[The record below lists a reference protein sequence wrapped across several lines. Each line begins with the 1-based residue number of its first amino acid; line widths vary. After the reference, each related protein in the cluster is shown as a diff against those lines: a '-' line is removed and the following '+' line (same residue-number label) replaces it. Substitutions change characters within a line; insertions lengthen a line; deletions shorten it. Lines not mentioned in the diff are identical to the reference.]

1 MSRLMTYR
9 TLLACLLAALLAL
22 LVAGQQQR
30 AFERIWFKL
39 EQRYGGDVARENAL
53 RLADYRVDIE
63 ARVLGAESNVSALS
77 FDPSRRSLVSVTNQD
92 PHFLELSLDGE
103 LLRRIPLRGFQDPEA
118 IEYIRPGVYVV
129 AEERRQRL
137 VEIHV
142 DADTRVIDIDDPRN
156 ARKFSLGSANKR
168 NKGFEGLAY
177 DPLRERLFV
186 AREKAP
192 VGIIEVNGFFN
203 DRGEALD
210 LSAEQEEVDVEFVL
224 HGENGPASAWAT
236 HARIGDRLQLAAP
249 NRQYGDDPGGY
260 EWKPPAGVRHI
271 LLIADETALPAVAGI
286 LEELA
291 GEAEPP
297 VVEAFLE
304 VPGEADILDLPAI
317 PGARL
322 HWLPR
327 HQAGIHSRNGERMIE
342 AARQARLPEREVAG
356 GAAQELEDIDIDEE
370 ILWELASPESGSFY
384 AWVAGESAAVMAIR
398 RYLVQ
403 ERGIDKRHLTLM
415 GYWRLGKVFD

>member
-1 MSRLMTYR
+1 KRREQLSPALTRFVFGGPEVAEMKT
-9 TLLACLLAALLAL
+9 LAADQRIKIFFPDAS
-22 LVAGQQQR
+22 GQPPS
-30 AFERIWFKL
+30 L
-39 EQRYGGDVARENAL
+39 PGGSEWYQAYRSVEPARRPPMRTYTIRAL
-53 RLADYRVDIE
+53 R
-63 ARVLGAESNVSALS
+63 
-77 FDPSRRSLVSVTNQD
+77 
-92 PHFLELSLDGE
+92 
-103 LLRRIPLRGFQDPEA
+103 
-118 IEYIRPGVYVV
+118 
-129 AEERRQRL
+129 
-137 VEIHV
+137 
-142 DADTRVIDIDDPRN
+142 
-156 ARKFSLGSANKR
+156 
-168 NKGFEGLAY
+168 
-177 DPLRERLFV
+177 
-186 AREKAP
+186 
-192 VGIIEVNGFFN
+192 
-203 DRGEALD
+203 
-210 LSAEQEEVDVEFVL
+210 AEQEEVDVEFVL

>member
-1 MSRLMTYR
+1 MSQPAYRLFNVELKRREQLSPALTRFVFGGPEVAEMKT
-9 TLLACLLAALLAL
+9 LAADQRIKIFFPAASGQPPNLPGGSEWYQAYRS
-22 LVAGQQQR
+22 VAP
-30 AFERIWFKL
+30 
-39 EQRYGGDVARENAL
+39 ARRPPMRTYTIRAL
-53 RLADYRVDIE
+53 R
-63 ARVLGAESNVSALS
+63 
-77 FDPSRRSLVSVTNQD
+77 
-92 PHFLELSLDGE
+92 
-103 LLRRIPLRGFQDPEA
+103 
-118 IEYIRPGVYVV
+118 
-129 AEERRQRL
+129 
-137 VEIHV
+137 
-142 DADTRVIDIDDPRN
+142 
-156 ARKFSLGSANKR
+156 
-168 NKGFEGLAY
+168 
-177 DPLRERLFV
+177 
-186 AREKAP
+186 
-192 VGIIEVNGFFN
+192 
-203 DRGEALD
+203 
-210 LSAEQEEVDVEFVL
+210 AEQEEVDVEFVL

-249 NRQYGDDPGGY
+249 NRQYGDAPGGY

-317 PGARL
+317 PAARL

-327 HQAGIHSRNGERMIE
+327 HQGGIHSRNGERMIE

>member
-1 MSRLMTYR
+1 MSQPAYRLFNVELKRREQLSPALTRFVFGGPEVAEMKT
-9 TLLACLLAALLAL
+9 LAADQRIKIFFPDAS
-22 LVAGQQQR
+22 GQPPS
-30 AFERIWFKL
+30 L
-39 EQRYGGDVARENAL
+39 PGGSEWYQAYRSVEPARRPPLRTYTIRAL
-53 RLADYRVDIE
+53 R
-63 ARVLGAESNVSALS
+63 
-77 FDPSRRSLVSVTNQD
+77 
-92 PHFLELSLDGE
+92 
-103 LLRRIPLRGFQDPEA
+103 
-118 IEYIRPGVYVV
+118 
-129 AEERRQRL
+129 
-137 VEIHV
+137 
-142 DADTRVIDIDDPRN
+142 
-156 ARKFSLGSANKR
+156 
-168 NKGFEGLAY
+168 
-177 DPLRERLFV
+177 
-186 AREKAP
+186 
-192 VGIIEVNGFFN
+192 
-203 DRGEALD
+203 
-210 LSAEQEEVDVEFVL
+210 AEQEEVDVEFVL

-356 GAAQELEDIDIDEE
+356 GAAQELEDIDVDEE

>member
-1 MSRLMTYR
+1 MSQPAYRLFNVELKRREQLSPALTRFVFGGPEVAEMKT
-9 TLLACLLAALLAL
+9 LAADQRIKIFFPDAS
-22 LVAGQQQR
+22 GQPPS
-30 AFERIWFKL
+30 L
-39 EQRYGGDVARENAL
+39 PGGSEWYQAYRSVEPARRPPMRTYTIRAL
-53 RLADYRVDIE
+53 R
-63 ARVLGAESNVSALS
+63 
-77 FDPSRRSLVSVTNQD
+77 
-92 PHFLELSLDGE
+92 
-103 LLRRIPLRGFQDPEA
+103 
-118 IEYIRPGVYVV
+118 
-129 AEERRQRL
+129 
-137 VEIHV
+137 
-142 DADTRVIDIDDPRN
+142 
-156 ARKFSLGSANKR
+156 
-168 NKGFEGLAY
+168 
-177 DPLRERLFV
+177 
-186 AREKAP
+186 
-192 VGIIEVNGFFN
+192 
-203 DRGEALD
+203 
-210 LSAEQEEVDVEFVL
+210 AEQEEVDVEFVL

-327 HQAGIHSRNGERMIE
+327 HQAGIHSRNGERMVE

-356 GAAQELEDIDIDEE
+356 GAAQELEDIDVDEE

>member
-1 MSRLMTYR
+1 MHPPVPLGAGHQETIVMSQPAYRLFNVELKRREQLSPALTRFVFGGPEVAEMKT
-9 TLLACLLAALLAL
+9 LAADQRIKIFFPDAS
-22 LVAGQQQR
+22 GQPPS
-30 AFERIWFKL
+30 L
-39 EQRYGGDVARENAL
+39 PGGSEWYQAYRSVEPARRPPMRTYTIRAL
-53 RLADYRVDIE
+53 R
-63 ARVLGAESNVSALS
+63 
-77 FDPSRRSLVSVTNQD
+77 
-92 PHFLELSLDGE
+92 
-103 LLRRIPLRGFQDPEA
+103 
-118 IEYIRPGVYVV
+118 
-129 AEERRQRL
+129 
-137 VEIHV
+137 
-142 DADTRVIDIDDPRN
+142 
-156 ARKFSLGSANKR
+156 
-168 NKGFEGLAY
+168 
-177 DPLRERLFV
+177 
-186 AREKAP
+186 
-192 VGIIEVNGFFN
+192 
-203 DRGEALD
+203 
-210 LSAEQEEVDVEFVL
+210 AEQEEVDVEFVL

>member
-1 MSRLMTYR
+1 MSQPAYRLFNVELKRREQLSPALTRFVFGGPEVAEMKT
-9 TLLACLLAALLAL
+9 LAADQRIKIFFPDAS
-22 LVAGQQQR
+22 GQPPS
-30 AFERIWFKL
+30 L
-39 EQRYGGDVARENAL
+39 PGGSEWYQAYRSVEPARRPPMRTYTIRAL
-53 RLADYRVDIE
+53 R
-63 ARVLGAESNVSALS
+63 
-77 FDPSRRSLVSVTNQD
+77 
-92 PHFLELSLDGE
+92 
-103 LLRRIPLRGFQDPEA
+103 
-118 IEYIRPGVYVV
+118 
-129 AEERRQRL
+129 
-137 VEIHV
+137 
-142 DADTRVIDIDDPRN
+142 
-156 ARKFSLGSANKR
+156 
-168 NKGFEGLAY
+168 
-177 DPLRERLFV
+177 
-186 AREKAP
+186 
-192 VGIIEVNGFFN
+192 
-203 DRGEALD
+203 
-210 LSAEQEEVDVEFVL
+210 AEQEEVDVEFVL

-304 VPGEADILDLPAI
+304 VPGEADILDLPAT

>member
-1 MSRLMTYR
+1 MSQPAYRLFNVELKRREQLSPALTRFVFGGPEVAEMKT
-9 TLLACLLAALLAL
+9 LAADQRIKIFFPDAS
-22 LVAGQQQR
+22 GQPPS
-30 AFERIWFKL
+30 L
-39 EQRYGGDVARENAL
+39 PGGSEWYQAYRSVEPARRPPMRTYTIRAL
-53 RLADYRVDIE
+53 R
-63 ARVLGAESNVSALS
+63 
-77 FDPSRRSLVSVTNQD
+77 
-92 PHFLELSLDGE
+92 
-103 LLRRIPLRGFQDPEA
+103 
-118 IEYIRPGVYVV
+118 
-129 AEERRQRL
+129 
-137 VEIHV
+137 
-142 DADTRVIDIDDPRN
+142 
-156 ARKFSLGSANKR
+156 
-168 NKGFEGLAY
+168 
-177 DPLRERLFV
+177 
-186 AREKAP
+186 
-192 VGIIEVNGFFN
+192 
-203 DRGEALD
+203 
-210 LSAEQEEVDVEFVL
+210 AEQEEVDVEFVL

-291 GEAEPP
+291 GETEPP

-317 PGARL
+317 P
-322 HWLPR
+322 
-327 HQAGIHSRNGERMIE
+327 

>member
-1 MSRLMTYR
+1 MSQPAYRLFNVELKRREQLSPALTRFVFGGPEVAEMKT
-9 TLLACLLAALLAL
+9 LAADQRIKIFFPDAS
-22 LVAGQQQR
+22 GQPPN
-30 AFERIWFKL
+30 L
-39 EQRYGGDVARENAL
+39 PGGSEWYQAYRSVEPARRPPMRTYTIRAL
-53 RLADYRVDIE
+53 R
-63 ARVLGAESNVSALS
+63 
-77 FDPSRRSLVSVTNQD
+77 
-92 PHFLELSLDGE
+92 
-103 LLRRIPLRGFQDPEA
+103 
-118 IEYIRPGVYVV
+118 
-129 AEERRQRL
+129 
-137 VEIHV
+137 
-142 DADTRVIDIDDPRN
+142 
-156 ARKFSLGSANKR
+156 
-168 NKGFEGLAY
+168 
-177 DPLRERLFV
+177 
-186 AREKAP
+186 
-192 VGIIEVNGFFN
+192 
-203 DRGEALD
+203 
-210 LSAEQEEVDVEFVL
+210 AEQEEVDVEFVL

-260 EWKPPAGVRHI
+260 EWKPPTGVRHI

>member
-1 MSRLMTYR
+1 MSQPAYRLFNVELKRREQLSPALTRFVFGGPEVAEMKT
-9 TLLACLLAALLAL
+9 LAADQRIKIFFPDAS
-22 LVAGQQQR
+22 GQPPS
-30 AFERIWFKL
+30 L
-39 EQRYGGDVARENAL
+39 PGGSEWYQAYRSVEPARRPPMRTYTIRAL
-53 RLADYRVDIE
+53 R
-63 ARVLGAESNVSALS
+63 
-77 FDPSRRSLVSVTNQD
+77 
-92 PHFLELSLDGE
+92 
-103 LLRRIPLRGFQDPEA
+103 
-118 IEYIRPGVYVV
+118 
-129 AEERRQRL
+129 
-137 VEIHV
+137 
-142 DADTRVIDIDDPRN
+142 
-156 ARKFSLGSANKR
+156 
-168 NKGFEGLAY
+168 
-177 DPLRERLFV
+177 
-186 AREKAP
+186 
-192 VGIIEVNGFFN
+192 
-203 DRGEALD
+203 
-210 LSAEQEEVDVEFVL
+210 AEQEEVDVEFVL
-224 HGENGPASAWAT
+224 HDENGPASAWAT

>member
-1 MSRLMTYR
+1 MSQPAYRLFNVELKRREQLSPALTRFVFGGPEVAEMKT
-9 TLLACLLAALLAL
+9 LAADQRIKIFFPDAS
-22 LVAGQQQR
+22 GQPPS
-30 AFERIWFKL
+30 L
-39 EQRYGGDVARENAL
+39 PGGSEWYQAYRSVEPARRPPMRTYTIRAL
-53 RLADYRVDIE
+53 R
-63 ARVLGAESNVSALS
+63 
-77 FDPSRRSLVSVTNQD
+77 
-92 PHFLELSLDGE
+92 
-103 LLRRIPLRGFQDPEA
+103 
-118 IEYIRPGVYVV
+118 
-129 AEERRQRL
+129 
-137 VEIHV
+137 
-142 DADTRVIDIDDPRN
+142 
-156 ARKFSLGSANKR
+156 
-168 NKGFEGLAY
+168 
-177 DPLRERLFV
+177 
-186 AREKAP
+186 
-192 VGIIEVNGFFN
+192 
-203 DRGEALD
+203 
-210 LSAEQEEVDVEFVL
+210 AEQEEVDVEFVL

-317 PGARL
+317 PAARL

-327 HQAGIHSRNGERMIE
+327 YQAGIHSRNGERMIE

>member
-1 MSRLMTYR
+1 MSQPAYRLFNVELKRREQLSPALTRFVFGGPEVAEMKP
-9 TLLACLLAALLAL
+9 LAADQRIKIFFPDAS
-22 LVAGQQQR
+22 GQPPS
-30 AFERIWFKL
+30 L
-39 EQRYGGDVARENAL
+39 PGGSEWYQAYRSVEPARRPPMRTYTIRAL
-53 RLADYRVDIE
+53 R
-63 ARVLGAESNVSALS
+63 
-77 FDPSRRSLVSVTNQD
+77 
-92 PHFLELSLDGE
+92 
-103 LLRRIPLRGFQDPEA
+103 
-118 IEYIRPGVYVV
+118 
-129 AEERRQRL
+129 
-137 VEIHV
+137 
-142 DADTRVIDIDDPRN
+142 
-156 ARKFSLGSANKR
+156 
-168 NKGFEGLAY
+168 
-177 DPLRERLFV
+177 
-186 AREKAP
+186 
-192 VGIIEVNGFFN
+192 
-203 DRGEALD
+203 
-210 LSAEQEEVDVEFVL
+210 AEQEEVDVEFVL

-304 VPGEADILDLPAI
+304 VSGEADILDLPAI

>member
-1 MSRLMTYR
+1 MSQPAYRLFNVELKRREQLSPALTRFVFGGPEVAEMKT
-9 TLLACLLAALLAL
+9 LAADQRIKIFFPDAS
-22 LVAGQQQR
+22 GQPPS
-30 AFERIWFKL
+30 L
-39 EQRYGGDVARENAL
+39 PGGSEWYQAYRSVEPARRPPMRTYTIRAL
-53 RLADYRVDIE
+53 R
-63 ARVLGAESNVSALS
+63 
-77 FDPSRRSLVSVTNQD
+77 
-92 PHFLELSLDGE
+92 
-103 LLRRIPLRGFQDPEA
+103 
-118 IEYIRPGVYVV
+118 
-129 AEERRQRL
+129 
-137 VEIHV
+137 
-142 DADTRVIDIDDPRN
+142 
-156 ARKFSLGSANKR
+156 
-168 NKGFEGLAY
+168 
-177 DPLRERLFV
+177 
-186 AREKAP
+186 
-192 VGIIEVNGFFN
+192 
-203 DRGEALD
+203 
-210 LSAEQEEVDVEFVL
+210 AEQEEVDVEFVL

-236 HARIGDRLQLAAP
+236 HARIGDRLQLAAL

>member
-1 MSRLMTYR
+1 MSQPAYRLFNVELKRREQLSPALTRFVFGGPEVAEMKT
-9 TLLACLLAALLAL
+9 LAADQRIKIFFPDAS
-22 LVAGQQQR
+22 GQPPS
-30 AFERIWFKL
+30 L
-39 EQRYGGDVARENAL
+39 PGGSEWYQAYRSVEPARRPPMRTYTIRAL
-53 RLADYRVDIE
+53 R
-63 ARVLGAESNVSALS
+63 
-77 FDPSRRSLVSVTNQD
+77 
-92 PHFLELSLDGE
+92 
-103 LLRRIPLRGFQDPEA
+103 
-118 IEYIRPGVYVV
+118 
-129 AEERRQRL
+129 
-137 VEIHV
+137 
-142 DADTRVIDIDDPRN
+142 
-156 ARKFSLGSANKR
+156 
-168 NKGFEGLAY
+168 
-177 DPLRERLFV
+177 
-186 AREKAP
+186 
-192 VGIIEVNGFFN
+192 
-203 DRGEALD
+203 
-210 LSAEQEEVDVEFVL
+210 AEQEEVDVEFVL

-236 HARIGDRLQLAAP
+236 YARIGDRLQLAAP

-317 PGARL
+317 PAARL

>member
-1 MSRLMTYR
+1 MSQPAYRLFNVELKRREQLSPALTRFVFGGPEVAEMKT
-9 TLLACLLAALLAL
+9 LAADQRIKIFFPDAS
-22 LVAGQQQR
+22 GQPPS
-30 AFERIWFKL
+30 L
-39 EQRYGGDVARENAL
+39 PGGSEWYQAYRSVEPARRPPMRTYTIRAL
-53 RLADYRVDIE
+53 R
-63 ARVLGAESNVSALS
+63 
-77 FDPSRRSLVSVTNQD
+77 
-92 PHFLELSLDGE
+92 
-103 LLRRIPLRGFQDPEA
+103 
-118 IEYIRPGVYVV
+118 
-129 AEERRQRL
+129 
-137 VEIHV
+137 
-142 DADTRVIDIDDPRN
+142 
-156 ARKFSLGSANKR
+156 
-168 NKGFEGLAY
+168 
-177 DPLRERLFV
+177 
-186 AREKAP
+186 
-192 VGIIEVNGFFN
+192 
-203 DRGEALD
+203 
-210 LSAEQEEVDVEFVL
+210 AEQEEVDVEFVL

-370 ILWELASPESGSFY
+370 VLWELASPESGSFY

>member
-1 MSRLMTYR
+1 MSQPAYRLFNVELKRREQLSPALTRFVFGGPEVAEMKT
-9 TLLACLLAALLAL
+9 LAADQRIKIFFPDAR
-22 LVAGQQQR
+22 GQPPS
-30 AFERIWFKL
+30 L
-39 EQRYGGDVARENAL
+39 PGGSEWYQAYRSVEPARRPPMRTYTIRAL
-53 RLADYRVDIE
+53 R
-63 ARVLGAESNVSALS
+63 
-77 FDPSRRSLVSVTNQD
+77 
-92 PHFLELSLDGE
+92 
-103 LLRRIPLRGFQDPEA
+103 
-118 IEYIRPGVYVV
+118 
-129 AEERRQRL
+129 
-137 VEIHV
+137 
-142 DADTRVIDIDDPRN
+142 
-156 ARKFSLGSANKR
+156 
-168 NKGFEGLAY
+168 
-177 DPLRERLFV
+177 
-186 AREKAP
+186 
-192 VGIIEVNGFFN
+192 
-203 DRGEALD
+203 
-210 LSAEQEEVDVEFVL
+210 AEQEEVDVEFVL

>member
-1 MSRLMTYR
+1 MHPPAPLGAGHQETIVMSQPAYRLFNVELKRREQLSPALTRFVFGGPEVAEMKT
-9 TLLACLLAALLAL
+9 LAADQRIKIFFPDAS
-22 LVAGQQQR
+22 GQPPS
-30 AFERIWFKL
+30 L
-39 EQRYGGDVARENAL
+39 PGGSEWYQAYRSVEPARRPPMRTYTIRAL
-53 RLADYRVDIE
+53 R
-63 ARVLGAESNVSALS
+63 
-77 FDPSRRSLVSVTNQD
+77 
-92 PHFLELSLDGE
+92 
-103 LLRRIPLRGFQDPEA
+103 
-118 IEYIRPGVYVV
+118 
-129 AEERRQRL
+129 
-137 VEIHV
+137 
-142 DADTRVIDIDDPRN
+142 
-156 ARKFSLGSANKR
+156 
-168 NKGFEGLAY
+168 
-177 DPLRERLFV
+177 
-186 AREKAP
+186 
-192 VGIIEVNGFFN
+192 
-203 DRGEALD
+203 
-210 LSAEQEEVDVEFVL
+210 AEQEEVDVEFVL

-327 HQAGIHSRNGERMIE
+327 HQAGIHSRNGERMVE

>member
-1 MSRLMTYR
+1 MSQPAYRLFNVELKRREQLSPALTRFVFGGPEVAEMKT
-9 TLLACLLAALLAL
+9 LAADQRIKIFFPDAS
-22 LVAGQQQR
+22 GQPPS
-30 AFERIWFKL
+30 L
-39 EQRYGGDVARENAL
+39 PGGSEWYQAYRSVEPARRPPMRTYTIRAL
-53 RLADYRVDIE
+53 R
-63 ARVLGAESNVSALS
+63 
-77 FDPSRRSLVSVTNQD
+77 
-92 PHFLELSLDGE
+92 
-103 LLRRIPLRGFQDPEA
+103 
-118 IEYIRPGVYVV
+118 
-129 AEERRQRL
+129 
-137 VEIHV
+137 
-142 DADTRVIDIDDPRN
+142 
-156 ARKFSLGSANKR
+156 
-168 NKGFEGLAY
+168 
-177 DPLRERLFV
+177 
-186 AREKAP
+186 
-192 VGIIEVNGFFN
+192 
-203 DRGEALD
+203 
-210 LSAEQEEVDVEFVL
+210 AEQEEVDVEFVL

-356 GAAQELEDIDIDEE
+356 GAAQELEDIDVDEE

-415 GYWRLGKVFD
+415 GYWR

>member
-1 MSRLMTYR
+1 MSQPAYRLFNVELTRREQLSPALTRFVFGGPEVAEMKT
-9 TLLACLLAALLAL
+9 LAADQRIKIFFPDAS
-22 LVAGQQQR
+22 GQPPS
-30 AFERIWFKL
+30 L
-39 EQRYGGDVARENAL
+39 PGGSEWYQAYRSVEPARRPPMRTYTIRAL
-53 RLADYRVDIE
+53 R
-63 ARVLGAESNVSALS
+63 
-77 FDPSRRSLVSVTNQD
+77 
-92 PHFLELSLDGE
+92 
-103 LLRRIPLRGFQDPEA
+103 
-118 IEYIRPGVYVV
+118 
-129 AEERRQRL
+129 
-137 VEIHV
+137 
-142 DADTRVIDIDDPRN
+142 
-156 ARKFSLGSANKR
+156 
-168 NKGFEGLAY
+168 
-177 DPLRERLFV
+177 
-186 AREKAP
+186 
-192 VGIIEVNGFFN
+192 
-203 DRGEALD
+203 
-210 LSAEQEEVDVEFVL
+210 AEQEEVDVEFVL

-415 GYWRLGKVFD
+415 GYWRLGKVLD

>member
-1 MSRLMTYR
+1 MHPPAPLGAGHQETIVMSQPAYRLFNVELKRREQLSPALTRFVFGGPEVAEMKT
-9 TLLACLLAALLAL
+9 LAADQRIKIFFPDAS
-22 LVAGQQQR
+22 GQPPN
-30 AFERIWFKL
+30 L
-39 EQRYGGDVARENAL
+39 PGGSEWYQAYRSVEPARRPPMRTYTIRAL
-53 RLADYRVDIE
+53 R
-63 ARVLGAESNVSALS
+63 
-77 FDPSRRSLVSVTNQD
+77 
-92 PHFLELSLDGE
+92 
-103 LLRRIPLRGFQDPEA
+103 
-118 IEYIRPGVYVV
+118 
-129 AEERRQRL
+129 
-137 VEIHV
+137 
-142 DADTRVIDIDDPRN
+142 
-156 ARKFSLGSANKR
+156 
-168 NKGFEGLAY
+168 
-177 DPLRERLFV
+177 
-186 AREKAP
+186 
-192 VGIIEVNGFFN
+192 
-203 DRGEALD
+203 
-210 LSAEQEEVDVEFVL
+210 AEQEEVDVEFVL

-317 PGARL
+317 PAARL

-327 HQAGIHSRNGERMIE
+327 HQGGIHSRNGERMIE

>member
-1 MSRLMTYR
+1 MSQPAYRLFNVELKRREQLSPALTRFVFGGPEVAEMKT
-9 TLLACLLAALLAL
+9 LAAAQRIKIFFPD
-22 LVAGQQQR
+22 ARGQPPS
-30 AFERIWFKL
+30 L
-39 EQRYGGDVARENAL
+39 PGGSEWYQAYRSVEPARRPPMRTYTIRAL
-53 RLADYRVDIE
+53 R
-63 ARVLGAESNVSALS
+63 
-77 FDPSRRSLVSVTNQD
+77 
-92 PHFLELSLDGE
+92 
-103 LLRRIPLRGFQDPEA
+103 
-118 IEYIRPGVYVV
+118 
-129 AEERRQRL
+129 
-137 VEIHV
+137 
-142 DADTRVIDIDDPRN
+142 
-156 ARKFSLGSANKR
+156 
-168 NKGFEGLAY
+168 
-177 DPLRERLFV
+177 
-186 AREKAP
+186 
-192 VGIIEVNGFFN
+192 
-203 DRGEALD
+203 
-210 LSAEQEEVDVEFVL
+210 AEQEEVDVEFVL

-260 EWKPPAGVRHI
+260 EWTPPAGARHI
-271 LLIADETALPAVAGI
+271 LLLADETALPAVAGI

-327 HQAGIHSRNGERMIE
+327 HQAGSHSRNGERLIE

-384 AWVAGESAAVMAIR
+384 AGVAGESAAVMAIR

-415 GYWRLGKVFD
+415 GYWRLGKVCD

>member
-1 MSRLMTYR
+1 MHPLAPLGAGHQETIVMSQPAYRLFNVELKRREQLSPALTRFVFGGPEVAEMKT
-9 TLLACLLAALLAL
+9 LAADQRIKIFFPDAS
-22 LVAGQQQR
+22 GQPPN
-30 AFERIWFKL
+30 L
-39 EQRYGGDVARENAL
+39 PGGSEWYQAYRSVEPARRPPMRTYTIRAL
-53 RLADYRVDIE
+53 R
-63 ARVLGAESNVSALS
+63 
-77 FDPSRRSLVSVTNQD
+77 
-92 PHFLELSLDGE
+92 
-103 LLRRIPLRGFQDPEA
+103 
-118 IEYIRPGVYVV
+118 
-129 AEERRQRL
+129 
-137 VEIHV
+137 
-142 DADTRVIDIDDPRN
+142 
-156 ARKFSLGSANKR
+156 
-168 NKGFEGLAY
+168 
-177 DPLRERLFV
+177 
-186 AREKAP
+186 
-192 VGIIEVNGFFN
+192 
-203 DRGEALD
+203 
-210 LSAEQEEVDVEFVL
+210 AEQEEVDVEFVL

>member
-1 MSRLMTYR
+1 MSQPAYRLFNVELKRREQLSPALTRFVFGGPEVAEMKT
-9 TLLACLLAALLAL
+9 LAADQRIKIFFPDAS
-22 LVAGQQQR
+22 GQPPS
-30 AFERIWFKL
+30 L
-39 EQRYGGDVARENAL
+39 PGGSEWYQVYRSVEPARRPPMRTYTIRAL
-53 RLADYRVDIE
+53 R
-63 ARVLGAESNVSALS
+63 
-77 FDPSRRSLVSVTNQD
+77 
-92 PHFLELSLDGE
+92 
-103 LLRRIPLRGFQDPEA
+103 
-118 IEYIRPGVYVV
+118 
-129 AEERRQRL
+129 
-137 VEIHV
+137 
-142 DADTRVIDIDDPRN
+142 
-156 ARKFSLGSANKR
+156 
-168 NKGFEGLAY
+168 
-177 DPLRERLFV
+177 
-186 AREKAP
+186 
-192 VGIIEVNGFFN
+192 
-203 DRGEALD
+203 
-210 LSAEQEEVDVEFVL
+210 AEQEEVDVEFVL

-317 PGARL
+317 PAARL

>member
-1 MSRLMTYR
+1 MSQPAYRLFNVELKRREQLSPALTRFVFGGPEVAEMKT
-9 TLLACLLAALLAL
+9 LAADQRIKIFFPDAS
-22 LVAGQQQR
+22 GQPPS
-30 AFERIWFKL
+30 L
-39 EQRYGGDVARENAL
+39 PGGSEWYQAYRSVEPARRPPLRTYTIRAL
-53 RLADYRVDIE
+53 R
-63 ARVLGAESNVSALS
+63 
-77 FDPSRRSLVSVTNQD
+77 
-92 PHFLELSLDGE
+92 
-103 LLRRIPLRGFQDPEA
+103 
-118 IEYIRPGVYVV
+118 
-129 AEERRQRL
+129 
-137 VEIHV
+137 
-142 DADTRVIDIDDPRN
+142 
-156 ARKFSLGSANKR
+156 
-168 NKGFEGLAY
+168 
-177 DPLRERLFV
+177 
-186 AREKAP
+186 
-192 VGIIEVNGFFN
+192 
-203 DRGEALD
+203 
-210 LSAEQEEVDVEFVL
+210 AEQEEVDVEFVL

-291 GEAEPP
+291 GDAEPP

>member
-1 MSRLMTYR
+1 MSQPAYRLFNVELKRREQLSPALTRFVFGGPEVAEMKT
-9 TLLACLLAALLAL
+9 LAADQRIKIFFPDAS
-22 LVAGQQQR
+22 GQPPS
-30 AFERIWFKL
+30 L
-39 EQRYGGDVARENAL
+39 PGGSEWYQAYRSVEPARRPPMRTYTIRAL
-53 RLADYRVDIE
+53 R
-63 ARVLGAESNVSALS
+63 
-77 FDPSRRSLVSVTNQD
+77 
-92 PHFLELSLDGE
+92 
-103 LLRRIPLRGFQDPEA
+103 
-118 IEYIRPGVYVV
+118 
-129 AEERRQRL
+129 
-137 VEIHV
+137 
-142 DADTRVIDIDDPRN
+142 
-156 ARKFSLGSANKR
+156 
-168 NKGFEGLAY
+168 
-177 DPLRERLFV
+177 
-186 AREKAP
+186 
-192 VGIIEVNGFFN
+192 
-203 DRGEALD
+203 
-210 LSAEQEEVDVEFVL
+210 AEQEEVDVEFVL

-271 LLIADETALPAVAGI
+271 LLIADESALPAVAGI

>member
-1 MSRLMTYR
+1 MSQPAYRLFNVELKRREQLSPALTRFVFGGPEVAEMKT
-9 TLLACLLAALLAL
+9 LAADQRIKIFFPDASGQPPSLL
-22 LVAGQQQR
+22 
-30 AFERIWFKL
+30 
-39 EQRYGGDVARENAL
+39 GGSEWYQAYRSVEPARRPPMRTYTIRAL
-53 RLADYRVDIE
+53 R
-63 ARVLGAESNVSALS
+63 
-77 FDPSRRSLVSVTNQD
+77 
-92 PHFLELSLDGE
+92 
-103 LLRRIPLRGFQDPEA
+103 
-118 IEYIRPGVYVV
+118 
-129 AEERRQRL
+129 
-137 VEIHV
+137 
-142 DADTRVIDIDDPRN
+142 
-156 ARKFSLGSANKR
+156 
-168 NKGFEGLAY
+168 
-177 DPLRERLFV
+177 
-186 AREKAP
+186 
-192 VGIIEVNGFFN
+192 
-203 DRGEALD
+203 
-210 LSAEQEEVDVEFVL
+210 AEQEEVDVEFVL

-317 PGARL
+317 PAARL

>member
-1 MSRLMTYR
+1 MSQPAYRLFNVELKRREQLSPALTRFVFGGPEVAEMKT
-9 TLLACLLAALLAL
+9 LAADQRIKIFFPDAS
-22 LVAGQQQR
+22 GQPPS
-30 AFERIWFKL
+30 L
-39 EQRYGGDVARENAL
+39 PGGSEWYQAYRSVEPARRPPMRTYTIRAL
-53 RLADYRVDIE
+53 R
-63 ARVLGAESNVSALS
+63 
-77 FDPSRRSLVSVTNQD
+77 
-92 PHFLELSLDGE
+92 
-103 LLRRIPLRGFQDPEA
+103 
-118 IEYIRPGVYVV
+118 
-129 AEERRQRL
+129 
-137 VEIHV
+137 
-142 DADTRVIDIDDPRN
+142 
-156 ARKFSLGSANKR
+156 
-168 NKGFEGLAY
+168 
-177 DPLRERLFV
+177 
-186 AREKAP
+186 
-192 VGIIEVNGFFN
+192 
-203 DRGEALD
+203 
-210 LSAEQEEVDVEFVL
+210 AEQEEVDVEFVL

-384 AWVAGESAAVMAIR
+384 AWVAGESAAVMANR

>member
-1 MSRLMTYR
+1 MSQPAYRLFNVELKRREQLSPALTRFVFGGPEVAEMKT
-9 TLLACLLAALLAL
+9 LAADQRIKIFFPDAS
-22 LVAGQQQR
+22 GQPPS
-30 AFERIWFKL
+30 L
-39 EQRYGGDVARENAL
+39 PGGSEWYQAYRSVEPARRPPMRTYTIRAL
-53 RLADYRVDIE
+53 R
-63 ARVLGAESNVSALS
+63 
-77 FDPSRRSLVSVTNQD
+77 
-92 PHFLELSLDGE
+92 
-103 LLRRIPLRGFQDPEA
+103 
-118 IEYIRPGVYVV
+118 
-129 AEERRQRL
+129 
-137 VEIHV
+137 
-142 DADTRVIDIDDPRN
+142 
-156 ARKFSLGSANKR
+156 
-168 NKGFEGLAY
+168 
-177 DPLRERLFV
+177 
-186 AREKAP
+186 
-192 VGIIEVNGFFN
+192 
-203 DRGEALD
+203 
-210 LSAEQEEVDVEFVL
+210 AEQEEVDVEFVL

-356 GAAQELEDIDIDEE
+356 GAAQELEDIDVDEE

>member
-1 MSRLMTYR
+1 MSQPAYRLFNVELKRREQLSPALTRFVFGGPEVAEMKT
-9 TLLACLLAALLAL
+9 LAADQRIKIFFPDAS
-22 LVAGQQQR
+22 GQPPS
-30 AFERIWFKL
+30 L
-39 EQRYGGDVARENAL
+39 PGGSEWYQAYRSVEPARRPPMRTYTIRAL
-53 RLADYRVDIE
+53 R
-63 ARVLGAESNVSALS
+63 
-77 FDPSRRSLVSVTNQD
+77 
-92 PHFLELSLDGE
+92 
-103 LLRRIPLRGFQDPEA
+103 
-118 IEYIRPGVYVV
+118 
-129 AEERRQRL
+129 
-137 VEIHV
+137 
-142 DADTRVIDIDDPRN
+142 
-156 ARKFSLGSANKR
+156 
-168 NKGFEGLAY
+168 
-177 DPLRERLFV
+177 
-186 AREKAP
+186 
-192 VGIIEVNGFFN
+192 
-203 DRGEALD
+203 
-210 LSAEQEEVDVEFVL
+210 AEQEEVDVEFVL

-384 AWVAGESAAVMAIR
+384 AWAAGESAAVMAIR

>member
-1 MSRLMTYR
+1 MSQPAYRLFNVELKRREQLSPALTRFVFGGPEVAEMKT
-9 TLLACLLAALLAL
+9 LAADQRIKIFFPDAS
-22 LVAGQQQR
+22 GQPPS
-30 AFERIWFKL
+30 L
-39 EQRYGGDVARENAL
+39 PGGSEWYQAYRSVEPARRPPMRSYTIRAL
-53 RLADYRVDIE
+53 R
-63 ARVLGAESNVSALS
+63 
-77 FDPSRRSLVSVTNQD
+77 
-92 PHFLELSLDGE
+92 
-103 LLRRIPLRGFQDPEA
+103 
-118 IEYIRPGVYVV
+118 
-129 AEERRQRL
+129 
-137 VEIHV
+137 
-142 DADTRVIDIDDPRN
+142 
-156 ARKFSLGSANKR
+156 
-168 NKGFEGLAY
+168 
-177 DPLRERLFV
+177 
-186 AREKAP
+186 
-192 VGIIEVNGFFN
+192 
-203 DRGEALD
+203 
-210 LSAEQEEVDVEFVL
+210 AEQEEVDVEFVL

>member
-1 MSRLMTYR
+1 MSQPAYRLFNVELKRREQLSPALTRFVFGGPEVAEMKT
-9 TLLACLLAALLAL
+9 LAADQRIKIFFPDAS
-22 LVAGQQQR
+22 GQPPS
-30 AFERIWFKL
+30 L
-39 EQRYGGDVARENAL
+39 SGGSEWYQAYRSVEPARRPPMRTYTIRAL
-53 RLADYRVDIE
+53 R
-63 ARVLGAESNVSALS
+63 
-77 FDPSRRSLVSVTNQD
+77 
-92 PHFLELSLDGE
+92 
-103 LLRRIPLRGFQDPEA
+103 
-118 IEYIRPGVYVV
+118 
-129 AEERRQRL
+129 
-137 VEIHV
+137 
-142 DADTRVIDIDDPRN
+142 
-156 ARKFSLGSANKR
+156 
-168 NKGFEGLAY
+168 
-177 DPLRERLFV
+177 
-186 AREKAP
+186 
-192 VGIIEVNGFFN
+192 
-203 DRGEALD
+203 
-210 LSAEQEEVDVEFVL
+210 AEQEEVDVEFVL

>member
-1 MSRLMTYR
+1 MPQPAYRLFNVELKRREQLSPALTRFVFGGPEVAEMKT
-9 TLLACLLAALLAL
+9 LAADQRIKIFFPDAS
-22 LVAGQQQR
+22 GQPPS
-30 AFERIWFKL
+30 L
-39 EQRYGGDVARENAL
+39 PGGSEWYQAYRSVEPARRPPMRTYTIRAL
-53 RLADYRVDIE
+53 R
-63 ARVLGAESNVSALS
+63 
-77 FDPSRRSLVSVTNQD
+77 
-92 PHFLELSLDGE
+92 
-103 LLRRIPLRGFQDPEA
+103 
-118 IEYIRPGVYVV
+118 
-129 AEERRQRL
+129 
-137 VEIHV
+137 
-142 DADTRVIDIDDPRN
+142 
-156 ARKFSLGSANKR
+156 
-168 NKGFEGLAY
+168 
-177 DPLRERLFV
+177 
-186 AREKAP
+186 
-192 VGIIEVNGFFN
+192 
-203 DRGEALD
+203 
-210 LSAEQEEVDVEFVL
+210 AEQEEVDVEFVL

>member
-1 MSRLMTYR
+1 MSQPAYRLFNVELKRREQLSPALTRFVFGGPEVAEMKT
-9 TLLACLLAALLAL
+9 LAADQRIKIFFPDAS
-22 LVAGQQQR
+22 GQPPS
-30 AFERIWFKL
+30 L
-39 EQRYGGDVARENAL
+39 PGGSEWYQAYRSVEPARRPPMRTYTIRAL
-53 RLADYRVDIE
+53 R
-63 ARVLGAESNVSALS
+63 
-77 FDPSRRSLVSVTNQD
+77 
-92 PHFLELSLDGE
+92 
-103 LLRRIPLRGFQDPEA
+103 
-118 IEYIRPGVYVV
+118 
-129 AEERRQRL
+129 
-137 VEIHV
+137 
-142 DADTRVIDIDDPRN
+142 
-156 ARKFSLGSANKR
+156 
-168 NKGFEGLAY
+168 
-177 DPLRERLFV
+177 
-186 AREKAP
+186 
-192 VGIIEVNGFFN
+192 
-203 DRGEALD
+203 
-210 LSAEQEEVDVEFVL
+210 AEQEEVDVEFVL

-327 HQAGIHSRNGERMIE
+327 HQAGVHSRNGERMIE

>member
-1 MSRLMTYR
+1 MSQPAYRLFNVELKRREQLSPALTRFVFGGPEVAEMKT
-9 TLLACLLAALLAL
+9 LAADQRLKIFFPDAS
-22 LVAGQQQR
+22 GQPPS
-30 AFERIWFKL
+30 L
-39 EQRYGGDVARENAL
+39 PGGSEWYQAYRSVEPARRPPMRTYTIRAL
-53 RLADYRVDIE
+53 R
-63 ARVLGAESNVSALS
+63 
-77 FDPSRRSLVSVTNQD
+77 
-92 PHFLELSLDGE
+92 
-103 LLRRIPLRGFQDPEA
+103 
-118 IEYIRPGVYVV
+118 
-129 AEERRQRL
+129 
-137 VEIHV
+137 
-142 DADTRVIDIDDPRN
+142 
-156 ARKFSLGSANKR
+156 
-168 NKGFEGLAY
+168 
-177 DPLRERLFV
+177 
-186 AREKAP
+186 
-192 VGIIEVNGFFN
+192 
-203 DRGEALD
+203 
-210 LSAEQEEVDVEFVL
+210 AEQEEVDVEFVL